1 MALTTATEA
10 VRRSRTVALWA
21 WLGSPLA
28 RQLAGIF
35 VLWATYVWITDVVA
49 TAVMHD
55 GGHVL
60 TANWAAALNNWVADI
75 HTAPPLARWDSVW
88 YYSIATEG
96 YPARTGLGIYNAGFM
111 PLLGLLMRWGA
122 ALFHVS
128 PYVAGTWVSRLALL
142 AGMYA
147 FFFYVRADN
156 DASPGADR
164 PRIEPLA
171 PLLAMLFFPTAYILV
186 SVYAESLFF
195 AFCVSTFLLA
205 KKRHYALA
213 AATAFLAGLSRA
225 HVIALVPA
233 LGVLALEHWRGA
245 TWSRRARAFLPMLG
259 AVAALAAVAWHF
271 KNVSGDPL
279 LYVHRK
285 TYFGTTNA
293 GPAGA
298 WRSTIW
304 SINDAR
310 MRGHFG
316 SIYTLLE
323 LPSAILL
330 AASGLILAWTKRFS
344 EAVFVLGSLGLS
356 VMAGSLWGLPRYT
369 IFLFPVFMLIGRIH
383 RRTALWNAYVL
394 CGVLVQA
401 CMMVNYVLL
410 RAPAP

>member
-1 MALTTATEA
+1 MTGAT
-10 VRRSRTVALWA
+10 VTDRRSRTVAVWA
-21 WLGSPLA
+21 WLMSPLA

-35 VLWATYVWITDVVA
+35 VLWITYVWITDVVA

-55 GGHVL
+55 GGHVV
-60 TANWAAALNNWVADI
+60 TPNWSAALNHWVADI
-75 HTAPPLARWDSVW
+75 QTAPPLARWDSVW

-96 YPARTGLGIYNAGFM
+96 YPARSGLGIYNAGFM

-122 ALFHVS
+122 AIFGVS

-142 AGMYA
+142 GGMYA
-147 FFFYVRADN
+147 LFFYARAD
-156 DASPGADR
+156 GAARANTDR
-164 PRIEPLA
+164 RRIDPLA
-171 PLLAMLFFPTAYILV
+171 PLLAMLCFPTAYILV
-186 SVYAESLFF
+186 SVYAEALFF
-195 AFCVSTFLLA
+195 AFCAGTFLLA
-205 KKRHYALA
+205 SKRHYALA
-213 AATAFLAGLSRA
+213 AVTAFLAGLSRA
-225 HVIALVPA
+225 HVLALIPA

-245 TWSRRARAFLPMLG
+245 TWSRRVRSFLPALG
-259 AVAALAAVAWHF
+259 AVAALAVVAWHF
-271 KNVSGDPL
+271 KNVAGDPL

-298 WRSTIW
+298 WRSTLW

-310 MRGHFG
+310 MHGHFG

-323 LPSAILL
+323 LPSAVLL
-330 AASGLILAWTKRFS
+330 LASGLILTRMKRFA

-369 IFLFPVFMLIGRIH
+369 IFLFPVFMLLARVQ
-383 RRTALWNAYVL
+383 RRTALWHAYAL
-394 CGVLVQA
+394 CGVLVQG
-401 CMMVNYVLL
+401 CLIVNYVLL